1 MVYGLDWFATVPPVV
16 AIAGNTF
23 GKNSVGSI
31 YGLIFMSHQ
40 LGGAAMA
47 QGGGII
53 FDYFGDYVPAFL
65 IGALLAAMAAVMSLA
80 ISKDEPRATFA
91 GAAARTGRRVTQCS
105 GSILSNRH
113 SGRAPESGRRG
124 PGKRYGHASPPPP
137 RIPGQARNDGFCIV
151 RCIWL

>member
-1 MVYGLDWFATVPPVV
+1 MFVFAVVYGLDWFATVPPVV

-65 IGALLAAMAAVMSLA
+65 IGALLAAVAAVMSLA
-80 ISKDEPRATFA
+80 ISKDEPRATLPA
-91 GAAARTGRRVTQCS
+91 PQPGLAAA
-105 GSILSNRH
+105 
-113 SGRAPESGRRG
+113 
-124 PGKRYGHASPPPP
+124 
-137 RIPGQARNDGFCIV
+137 
-151 RCIWL
+151 